1 MQEKIDLLSFL
12 VQPATKT
19 KNLKKMRMS
28 DSFSLK
34 HLYMTAWK

>member
-12 VQPATKT
+12 VQPAMKT
-19 KNLKKMRMS
+19 ENLKKKRTS
-28 DSFSLK
+28 DSFSFN